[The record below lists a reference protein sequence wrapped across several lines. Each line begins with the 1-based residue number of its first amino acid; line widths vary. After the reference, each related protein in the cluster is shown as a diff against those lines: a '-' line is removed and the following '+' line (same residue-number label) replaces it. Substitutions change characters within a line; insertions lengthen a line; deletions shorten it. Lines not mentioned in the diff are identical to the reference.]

1 MISIPLISKTQ
12 KLFFALTVLIS
23 LIGSLTMDIT
33 TIASRTLW
41 AFLVIQ
47 VVVNTIILLVV
58 TETTLKLISN
68 MRYLL

>member
-1 MISIPLISKTQ
+1 MTQ